1 MDNYKNIEDRL
12 IDYLKEYGYPPECIA
27 INWGDSKMAID
38 VAVLSENLITPVAI
52 YEIKPIKTEKF
63 VERGI
68 NSLKRIASV
77 LKTNASCFLVLGKDN
92 GVEFEIF
99 DVTKNVYNNEPID
112 LSSIMAPT
120 PLKPPISYSNL
131 QSGSTSKEL
140 AKKIKNR
147 QNKIDHLKLVCWFI
161 YPFIA
166 AVLLVLDALNVY
178 EFTALRLS
186 VIGVISIFVLVPFF
200 SEISW
205 KDFSFKRKT
214 DK

>member
-38 VAVLSENLITPVAI
+38 VAVLSENLITPIAV
-52 YEIKPIKTEKF
+52 YEIKQIKTEKS

-68 NSLKRIASV
+68 NNLKRIANS
-77 LKTNASCFLVLGKDN
+77 LKINASCFLVLGKDN
-92 GVEFEIF
+92 SAEFEII
-99 DVTKNVYNNEPID
+99 DVTKNVYNNEPIN
-112 LSSIMAPT
+112 LPSIMAPT
-120 PLKPPISYSNL
+120 PLKPPISYGNL
-131 QSGSTSKEL
+131 QSGNASKEL

-147 QNKIDHLKLVCWFI
+147 QNKIDHLKPVCWFI
-161 YPFIA
+161 FPFIA
-166 AVLLVLDALNVY
+166 TVLLVLDALKVY

-186 VIGVISIFVLVPFF
+186 VIGAVSIIVLVPFF